1 MFKETVRKQNKVELC
16 VGGHRSRPRKF
27 STQSYFA
34 TLTLGLQEPEK
45 DQISAKA
52 STYLFNYDKHRL
64 RLRKKYACNQFHI
77 IILFEFL
84 LKHMTRILRTV

>member
-1 MFKETVRKQNKVELC
+1 MYDTQVMFKETVRKQNKVKLC

-34 TLTLGLQEPEK
+34 TLTLGLPEPEK

-64 RLRKKYACNQFHI
+64 RLRKIMLVTNSIPSSCSNSY
-77 IILFEFL
+77 
-84 LKHMTRILRTV
+84 